1 MPKTSVAG
9 GHSTGERELDPL
21 SLDEPPTID
30 VEPEPDVA
38 REPKAGR
45 ERLRVA
51 VRARATQLRLEQ
63 ASLEDDLRR
72 LREKAWG

>member
-1 MPKTSVAG
+1 M
-9 GHSTGERELDPL
+9 
-21 SLDEPPTID
+21 SLDEPPPLRVSET
-30 VEPEPDVA
+30 EPDDPQ
-38 REPKAGR
+38 EPAATR
-45 ERLRVA
+45 DRLRVA